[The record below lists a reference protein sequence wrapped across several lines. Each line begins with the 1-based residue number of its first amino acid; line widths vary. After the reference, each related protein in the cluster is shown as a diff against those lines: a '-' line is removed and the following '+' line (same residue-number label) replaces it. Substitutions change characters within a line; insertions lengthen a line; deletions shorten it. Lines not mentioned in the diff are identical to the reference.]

1 MVSNKGL
8 IFKAV
13 PDGIPVIGKDLAV
26 EEHKFDLDTP
36 PFPNGI
42 IVEVLYASLD
52 PYLRG
57 KMRAP
62 EKKSYTPAF
71 VVGEPFD
78 ARGIGKV
85 IAAGA
90 ESGFTVGDE
99 VFGFLA
105 IAEYVHVNDVTE
117 AGLRK
122 IRNPYNLDLSL
133 FLGPL
138 GMTGLTGYSSLYKD
152 GRPKKGETIF
162 VSSAAG
168 AVGQIVGQI
177 AKREGLTVIGSVGSD
192 EKLDWILNDLNFDAG
207 FNYKKES
214 PLDALPRLA
223 PQGIDIYYENVG
235 GDHLEAALE
244 AMNTN
249 GRVCVCGMIS
259 TYNLP
264 VEQHPPIKGLMHIV
278 RKQITMKGFI
288 VRNPEYG
295 PAYTQEH
302 QERLGRWLAE
312 GSIKG
317 KMSVTEGI
325 DGAAEGFVGML
336 EGKNFGKAVV
346 KIR

>member
-1 MVSNKGL
+1 MTSNKGL

-13 PDGIPVIGKDLAV
+13 PDGVPVVGKDLAV
-26 EEHKFDLDTP
+26 EEHTIDLDTP
-36 PFPNGI
+36 PTPNGI

-57 KMRAP
+57 KMRTP
-62 EKKSYTPAF
+62 DKKSYTPAF

-78 ARGIGKV
+78 ARGIGRV
-85 IAAGA
+85 LSAGSN
-90 ESGFTVGDE
+90 SGFAVGDE

-105 IAEYVHVNDVTE
+105 IAEYVRVDDVT
-117 AGLRK
+117 AAALRK
-122 IRNPYNLDLSL
+122 ISNPHGLDLSL

-152 GRPKKGETIF
+152 GKPKKGETIF

-177 AKREGLTVIGSVGSD
+177 AKLEGLTVIGSVGSD
-192 EKLDWILNDLNFDAG
+192 EKLDWIVNELGFDGG

-244 AMNTN
+244 AMNTY

-259 TYNLP
+259 TYNTPPEKHTP
-264 VEQHPPIKGLMHIV
+264 VKGLVNIV

-288 VRNPEYG
+288 VRSPEYG
-295 PAYTQEH
+295 PAYHQEH
-302 QERLGRWLAE
+302 QERVGRWLAE

-325 DGAAEGFVGML
+325 DGAAEAFVGML
-336 EGKNFGKAVV
+336 EGRNFGKAVV